1 MMKLSKMYRKA
12 LRVRRALDHPY
23 CTAVIVAAGNA
34 TRMGGTDKIMAEL
47 DGVPVICRTLEVFD
61 NAVQVDEIIVVTRME
76 LLEQVSALAA
86 AFSKVRMVVPGGDD
100 RMQSVMN
107 GLREAS
113 DKTRLVAVHD
123 GARPLVTDKI
133 IASTIAKAAK
143 FGAAAPAVPVK
154 DTIKVSKGGA
164 VDATPDRKTLFAV
177 QTPQVFDYALL
188 CGALESAKQKKLAI
202 TDDCSAVEAMGMPVQ
217 LTDGSEENLK
227 ITTPIDLA
235 FAEAIL
241 KGRRNA

>member
-1 MMKLSKMYRKA
+1 M
-12 LRVRRALDHPY
+12 RRALDHPY

-34 TRMGGTDKIMAEL
+34 ARMGGTDMIMTEL
-47 DGVPVICRTLEVFD
+47 AGVPVICRTLAAFE

-76 LLEQVSALAA
+76 LLEQMSELAA
-86 AFSKVRMVVPGGDD
+86 AFSKVRMIVPGGCD

-113 DKTRLVAVHD
+113 DKTQLVAVHD
-123 GARPLVTDKI
+123 GARPLVSDTI
-133 IASTIAKAAK
+133 IANTIAKAAM
-143 FGAAAPAVPVK
+143 FGAAAPAIPVK
-154 DTIKVSKGGA
+154 DTIKVSTTGA
-164 VDATPDRKTLFAV
+164 VEATPDRKTLHAV

-188 CGALESAKQKKLAI
+188 CGALENAKNKKLSI
-202 TDDCSAVEAMGMPVQ
+202 TDDCSAVEALGMPVQ

-235 FAEAIL
+235 FADAIL